1 MNNSAHQIV
10 ECFPNTLP
18 KSLPEKLA
26 KIKWNK
32 KAGEVAVWS
41 DWWEMHEEVRM
52 FQLPTHLTRQSIVL
66 TLQVL
71 KMLQKQAV
79 HIQAWWEFT
88 GRPDPG
94 QDQILA
100 SLQRLVSG
108 VLTHPI
114 TIGKVIDTYTP
125 KRKKGTGKISH
136 D

>member
-1 MNNSAHQIV
+1 MWGHSTWKNKGGGGVITAETDSAGV
-10 ECFPNTLP
+10 TTNFLRME
-18 KSLPEKLA
+18 
-26 KIKWNK
+26 
-32 KAGEVAVWS
+32 S

-125 KRKKGTGKISH
+125 KRKKGMGKISH